1 VDSLVHEILGASS
14 AGDSYSFIAEW
25 TGLGQGEKSAV
36 FLENSDSKSEWMNLF
51 QRFGDSVDIIRVQW
65 PSRDGRQNGARNRPR
80 QSGQTGTNPTD
91 RQRKQKGRPPHGTAQ

>member
-14 AGDSYSFIAEW
+14 AGDSCSSIVEW

-36 FLENSDSKSEWMNLF
+36 FLKNSDSNPKWMNLF

-65 PSRDGRQNGARNRPR
+65 PKP
-80 QSGQTGTNPTD
+80 
-91 RQRKQKGRPPHGTAQ
+91 